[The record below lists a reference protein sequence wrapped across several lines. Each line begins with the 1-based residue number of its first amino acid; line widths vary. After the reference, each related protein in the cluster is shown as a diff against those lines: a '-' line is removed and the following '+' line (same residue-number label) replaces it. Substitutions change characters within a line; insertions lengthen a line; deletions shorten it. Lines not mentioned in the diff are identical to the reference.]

1 MDPLILMRITFLLA
15 FVIVL
20 GYAALRIWRRRNAP
34 DPSDRSKGFR
44 PRIGFTR
51 LDGMSSLSLLL
62 SNNSDEDVWAEEIEI
77 FLSELVATDQTAEPS
92 CHGIQKIRQMVRAD
106 DMLPISLS
114 EAIYKAA
121 GEPQRSYSCVLSAVL
136 RFRIDTDP
144 FEKNMGS
151 YRIGM
156 AGLTASSVHRERKA
170 IRAVRTPNKPP
181 DIPAIAAG
189 LK

>member
-1 MDPLILMRITFLLA
+1 MCIAFFLA
-15 FVIVL
+15 FAIAL
-20 GYAALRIWRRRNAP
+20 GYAVFRIWRLRNAP
-34 DPSDRSKGFR
+34 DPADRSKGFR

-51 LDGMSSLSLLL
+51 LDGMTSLALLL
-62 SNNSDEDVWAEEIEI
+62 SNNSDEDVWVEELEI
-77 FLSELVATDQTAEPS
+77 FLTQLEALDQAAEPS
-92 CHGIQKIRQMVRAD
+92 CQGIQKIRQMVRAD

-121 GEPQRSYSCVLSAVL
+121 GDPQRSYSCMLSAVL
-136 RFRIDTDP
+136 RFRIGTDS

-151 YRIGM
+151 YRIQM
-156 AGLTASSVHRERKA
+156 LGLTASNVHRERKA
-170 IRAVRTPNKPP
+170 VRAIRTPNEPP